1 MAFGLPSRAEASPAA
16 TGDFNGDGVPDIVA
30 LSSSGIQIMLGTGK
44 IDAPFETGAA
54 YALSKSR
61 PCSEFRTVSLLTRN
75 SPQHPSDLLFPNT
88 AELTRLKDVV
98 EVLLGRVLDCS
109 SAEFIV
115 V

>member
-54 YALSKSR
+54 YALSSALR
-61 PCSEFRTVSLLTRN
+61 PVVGDVN
-75 SPQHPSDLLFPNT
+75 GDGIPDLLF
-88 AELTRLKDVV
+88 
-98 EVLLGRVLDCS
+98 
-109 SAEFIV
+109 
-115 V
+115 